1 MCVFCMIANGE
12 IPKNKV
18 YEDKD
23 VMAFLD
29 LSQAT
34 LGHTLVIPKKHFDNI
49 YALDSDTASKVFVV
63 TQRLAKQIKTNLN
76 AKGVNILNN
85 NEPAAG
91 QSVNHFHIHILP
103 RYDNDDLDIKFTEHK
118 LSDQEFK
125 DLLEKIKK

>member
-12 IPKNKV
+12 IPTNKV

-63 TQRLAKQIKTNLN
+63 TKSGFDLHCIADVPVIDNKQ
-76 AKGVNILNN
+76 
-85 NEPAAG
+85 
-91 QSVNHFHIHILP
+91 
-103 RYDNDDLDIKFTEHK
+103 KFTAV
-118 LSDQEFK
+118 
-125 DLLEKIKK
+125 LEI